1 MRERLAPPSG
11 AEKILLVEDD
21 RLVRN
26 VAREIVSARG
36 YEVLEAETQAEA
48 LAHCAANP
56 DIALLLTDV
65 VMPQVNGKELAG
77 RLTALLPSMCVL
89 FMSGYAERV
98 VHDGVVEEGL
108 NFIQKP
114 FTPAALLW
122 KLREVL
128 DAPRAARS
136 RAACEPVASGG
147 D

>member
-1 MRERLAPPSG
+1 MLEARLRQANCLVVCAADGVEALEAARREPPD
-11 AEKILLVEDD
+11 L
-21 RLVRN
+21 
-26 VAREIVSARG
+26 IVS
-36 YEVLEAETQAEA
+36 
-48 LAHCAANP
+48 
-56 DIALLLTDV
+56 DV

-89 FMSGYAERV
+89 FMSGYAETV

-128 DAPRAARS
+128 DATRSARN